1 MTLKASSSEQAW
13 RLLERANNRDM
24 TTRESGVNTDA
35 GVVLH
40 GLDPARQR
48 HLLLPVAATHPDIDD
63 NRSRGVSVV
72 TRILQ
77 TAQDEERRYIDVE
90 CREVPLN
97 DLFSTVCDEILLN
110 VRETP
115 DAAGMCVTAVL
126 ERWRELLGPASQ
138 HLLSEQALK
147 GLLAEMHVLESLASV
162 SPDLAMKL
170 WTGVDNQRHDFT
182 GRVSSCEVKASSLI
196 DEVKVHINGLRQL
209 SPPPQSRLYLA
220 VERFE
225 RVPAGGDSLTE
236 AVDRVENLGV
246 MRHTILSALAKV
258 GVQPADLSD
267 YGEVRFK
274 SLERRLY
281 LVDESFPRLCPE
293 LLEGRPGADR
303 ISNVEY
309 VLNLGAQPP
318 APLEVAALGD
328 LPGWLLERA
337 TELS

>member
-1 MTLKASSSEQAW
+1 MTPESSSEEAW

-24 TTRESGVNTDA
+24 TTRESGVNTDV

-48 HLLLPVAATHPDIDD
+48 HLLLPVATTHPDIED

-77 TAQDEERRYIDVE
+77 TAEQEERRYIDVE

-97 DLFSTVCDEILLN
+97 DLFSTVCDEILLS
-110 VRETP
+110 VAKTP
-115 DAAGMCVTAVL
+115 DAAGLCVTAVL

-138 HLLSEQALK
+138 RLLSDLALK

-162 SPDLAMKL
+162 SPDLAMKI

-182 GRVSSCEVKASSLI
+182 GRVASCEVKASSLI
-196 DEVKVHINGLRQL
+196 DEVKIHINGLRQL
-209 SPPPQSRLYLA
+209 SPPPSSRLYLA

-225 RVPAGGDSLTE
+225 RVPAGGDSLNE
-236 AVDRVENLGV
+236 AVERIETVGV

-258 GVQPADLSD
+258 GVQPADLSA
-267 YGEVRFK
+267 YGQVRFK

-281 LVDESFPRLCPE
+281 LVDENFPRLSPE
-293 LLEGRPGADR
+293 LLEGTPGADR

-318 APLEVAALGD
+318 TPLNVTAVDE
-328 LPGWLLERA
+328 LPGWLLEGTA
-337 TELS
+337 EL